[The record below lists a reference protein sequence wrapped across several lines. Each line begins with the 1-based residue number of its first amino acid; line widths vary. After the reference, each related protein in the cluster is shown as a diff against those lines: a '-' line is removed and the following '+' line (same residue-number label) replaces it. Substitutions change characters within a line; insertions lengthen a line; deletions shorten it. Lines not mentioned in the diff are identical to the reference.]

1 MSAPKHDPLGE
12 PPLRLTYR
20 TMRTIDVISG
30 QRGLSN
36 SQLSERVGIVDQ
48 GQISKLLAR
57 LARRGLIENT
67 GHGHGGPGAG
77 NAWQLTAEGELFKRR
92 IDASLSFDGARSD

>member
-1 MSAPKHDPLGE
+1 MSAPQHDPPDE
-12 PPLRLTYR
+12 TPLRLTYR
-20 TMRTIDVISG
+20 TMRTIEVIGG
-30 QRGLSN
+30 QPGLSN

-67 GHGHGGPGAG
+67 GDGHGGPGAG

-92 IDASLSFDGARSD
+92 IDASLSFDGAQGD